1 MKIYNYHPETFE
13 YLGEGYAD
21 PDPLEP
27 GNWLIPASSATFP
40 PPEPIEGKNRH
51 FENGTW
57 VYKDPP
63 PEPEKYEQKLTYV
76 DKRSFAYPP
85 IGEYLDAIVK
95 GDNEQLQKYINDC
108 LAVKQQIP
116 KE

>member
-13 YLGEGYAD
+13 YLGESFAD
-21 PDPLEP
+21 PNPLEP

-40 PPEPIEGKNRH
+40 PPEPIEGKNRY
-51 FENGTW
+51 FENGSW

-63 PEPEKYEQKLTYV
+63 PEPKPYEIQLTYA
-76 DKRSFAYPP
+76 DKRKFAYPDF
-85 IGEYLDAIVK
+85 GEYLDAIVK
-95 GDNEQLQKYINDC
+95 GDDAQLQKYIADC
-108 LAVKQQIP
+108 LAVKQQYP